1 MKFCVSG
8 VTSDGLPHNRRRA
21 RHHHHA
27 TRAAHAARDTRA
39 GSLAPAPAR
48 SRRLSVAPPL
58 APPQLARVP
67 LAASQPLLVSPVPRR
82 CGTARLARL
91 ASEPHLAS
99 PVGGA
104 ALPLALLT
112 QLAAAPPSPHGSG
125 SAPLVPPTGR
135 RRSRATAAPRRGGR
149 SPTRRLGR
157 EARREI
163 GSHAADS
170 ASSCRL
176 ARGITCP
183 PPGVNRD
190 PPAQAPAGTFRPGGR
205 PEPPPVHKPDER
217 TGHHLSVAMSLRH
230 HEARHRAAPEVEY
243 ERLRALRS

>member
-39 GSLAPAPAR
+39 GSLAPAPALACAAYR
-48 SRRLSVAPPL
+48 QRHRLRRRSSRRRRERRRSHPSCRPCL
-58 APPQLARVP
+58 
-67 LAASQPLLVSPVPRR
+67 RR

-91 ASEPHLAS
+91 AEEPHLAS

-149 SPTRRLGR
+149 SPTRHAGVAPPSPPTSHAFVRRPALTHAGTSVSRLMKLVRTQVHGS
-157 EARREI
+157 RREMHRVV
-163 GSHAADS
+163 GGRRV
-170 ASSCRL
+170 C
-176 ARGITCP
+176 
-183 PPGVNRD
+183 
-190 PPAQAPAGTFRPGGR
+190 AQASRAHG
-205 PEPPPVHKPDER
+205 PPPV
-217 TGHHLSVAMSLRH
+217 GRH
-230 HEARHRAAPEVEY
+230 EPASPRRSAPCSP
-243 ERLRALRS
+243 RGRM

>member
-27 TRAAHAARDTRA
+27 TRAAHAAQDTRA

-125 SAPLVPPTGR
+125 SAPLVLPTER
-135 RRSRATAAPRRGGR
+135 LRSRATAATRRGGR
-149 SPTRRLGR
+149 SPTHHAGMAPPSPPTSHAFVRRPAPTHAGTSVSRLTKLVRKQVHGS
-157 EARREI
+157 RREMHRVVG
-163 GSHAADS
+163 GSRV
-170 ASSCRL
+170 C
-176 ARGITCP
+176 ARP
-183 PPGVNRD
+183 R
-190 PPAQAPAGTFRPGGR
+190 
-205 PEPPPVHKPDER
+205 
-217 TGHHLSVAMSLRH
+217 
-230 HEARHRAAPEVEY
+230 
-243 ERLRALRS
+243 

>member
-27 TRAAHAARDTRA
+27 TRATHAARDTRA

-125 SAPLVPPTGR
+125 SAPLVLPTER
-135 RRSRATAAPRRGGR
+135 LRSRATAATRRGGR
-149 SPTRRLGR
+149 SPTHHAGMAPPSPPTSHAFVRRPAPTHAGTSVSRLTKLVRTQVHGS
-157 EARREI
+157 RREM
-163 GSHAADS
+163 H
-170 ASSCRL
+170 R
-176 ARGITCP
+176 
-183 PPGVNRD
+183 VV
-190 PPAQAPAGTFRPGGR
+190 GGR
-205 PEPPPVHKPDER
+205 KVVHKPR
-217 TGHHLSVAMSLRH
+217 
-230 HEARHRAAPEVEY
+230 
-243 ERLRALRS
+243 

>member
-1 MKFCVSG
+1 VLG

-39 GSLAPAPAR
+39 GSLAPAPALAR
-48 SRRLSVAPPL
+48 AAYRQRHRLRRRSSRRRRERRRSHPSCRPCL
-58 APPQLARVP
+58 
-67 LAASQPLLVSPVPRR
+67 RR

-91 ASEPHLAS
+91 AEEPHLAS
-99 PVGGA
+99 PIGGA